1 MNDNEVYVHA
11 YIGLSLELM
20 LAVSDICT
28 GLYWIVTRTNAS
40 SQ

>member
-1 MNDNEVYVHA
+1 MNDSEVYVHA

-28 GLYWIVTRTNAS
+28 RLYYIVTRTNAS
-40 SQ
+40 IQ